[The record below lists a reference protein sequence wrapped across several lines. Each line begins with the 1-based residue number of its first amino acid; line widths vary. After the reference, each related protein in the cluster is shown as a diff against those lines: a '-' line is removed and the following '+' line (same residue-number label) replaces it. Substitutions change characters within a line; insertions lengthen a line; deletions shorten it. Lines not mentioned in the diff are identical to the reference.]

1 MTFSIRRALGVAVVT
16 AAAAAGAA
24 SLAAQSPTIQVQ
36 GRVQLQYRNSSGDST
51 LNGGVGYNTN
61 SVNNYF
67 EIRRARFQTNV
78 KFGDNI
84 YLVIQPSFE
93 MGALRMRDAYL
104 RVGMARNISVVAGQE
119 KSPFQRYELTSAN
132 NLPSIERGVRILRL
146 SGQEGLNDLLL
157 QNGYISQDLG
167 AGIELQSNDRRY
179 SVKGVVQGGSRESS
193 ADVNNA
199 KSFFGRVT
207 GTVLMNKAKQPA
219 LQLGASFGSRDRA
232 ICSNCPAGAL
242 PAAPTFY
249 PDSSKRTSAFGLD
262 AEWGGFRP
270 GFHVIADFATGD
282 NVPIVRGAA
291 AALLRVN
298 SGRNTAN
305 LRNSADSNV
314 ATFMGVSVIA
324 AYRVPTKGAET
335 RVLKIIEPAIR
346 FDYADPNTSASNDQG
361 ILITPVLNLYFANSV
376 ELRAGIDFYMYKD
389 AAGVSSSARE
399 IKFSWQA
406 DF

>member
-1 MTFSIRRALGVAVVT
+1 MPFSIRRALGVAVMT
-16 AAAAAGAA
+16 AGAGAA
-24 SLAAQSPTIQVQ
+24 SLAAQAPKIDVQ
-36 GRVQLQYRNSSGDST
+36 GRIQLQYRSSSGDST

-78 KFGDNI
+78 RFGDNI
-84 YLVIQPSFE
+84 YVVIQPSFE
-93 MGALRMRDAYL
+93 MGALRMRDAYV
-104 RVGMARNISVVAGQE
+104 RVGFARNVFVVAGQE
-119 KSPFQRYELTSAN
+119 KSPFQRYELISAN
-132 NLPSIERGVRILRL
+132 NLPSIDRGLRILGF
-146 SGQEGLNDLLL
+146 SGREGLNDLLL

-167 AGIELQSNDRRY
+167 AGIEIESNDHRY
-179 SVKGVVQGGSRESS
+179 FAKGVVQGGSRES
-193 ADVNNA
+193 AVDVNNA

-207 GTVLMNKAKQPA
+207 ATALLNKDKQPM
-219 LQLGASFGSRDRA
+219 LQVGASFGSRDRA

-270 GFHVIADFATGD
+270 GFHVIVDFATGD
-282 NVPIVRGAA
+282 NVPIVQGAA
-291 AALLRVN
+291 AAQLRVN
-298 SGRNTAN
+298 TGRNTAN

-314 ATFMGVSVIA
+314 VTFMGVSVIA
-324 AYRVPTKGAET
+324 AYRILTKGADT
-335 RVLKIIEPAIR
+335 RVIKAIEPSLR
-346 FDYADPNTSASNDQG
+346 FDYLDPNTSASNDQG

-376 ELRAGIDFYMYKD
+376 ELRAGIDFYMYKN
-389 AAGVSSSARE
+389 AAGVSKSVRE

-406 DF
+406 NF

>member
-1 MTFSIRRALGVAVVT
+1 MTVSIRRALGVAVVT
-16 AAAAAGAA
+16 AAGAA
-24 SLAAQSPTIQVQ
+24 SLAAQTPTIQVQ

-93 MGALRMRDAYL
+93 MAALRMRDAYL
-104 RVGMARNISVVAGQE
+104 RVGMTRNLSVVAGQE

-146 SGQEGLNDLLL
+146 SGKEGLNDLLL

-167 AGIELQSNDRRY
+167 AGIEVQSNDRRY
-179 SVKGVVQGGSRESS
+179 FGKLVVQGGSRESS

-199 KSFFGRVT
+199 KSFYGRVT

-232 ICSNCPAGAL
+232 ICNAAANAGAGCTTNI
-242 PAAPTFY
+242 AYFV
-249 PDSSKRTSAFGLD
+249 DSAKYTTAFGLD

-270 GFHVIADFATGD
+270 GLHLIADFATGN
-282 NVPIVRGAA
+282 NVLFARRI
-291 AALLRVN
+291 N

-305 LRNSADSNV
+305 VRNSADSNV
-314 ATFMGVSVIA
+314 ATFMGVSIIA
-324 AYRVPTKGAET
+324 AYRVLTKGPDT
-335 RVLKIIEPAIR
+335 RVIKIIEPALR
-346 FDYADPNTSASNDQG
+346 LDYADPNTNASNDQG

-376 ELRAGIDFYMYKD
+376 QLRAGIDFYMYKD

>member
-1 MTFSIRRALGVAVVT
+1 MTFSIRRAVGVAVVT
-16 AAAAAGAA
+16 AAAAG

-36 GRVQLQYRNSSGDST
+36 GRVQLQYRSSSGDST

-84 YLVIQPSFE
+84 YVVIQPSFE

-104 RVGMARNISVVAGQE
+104 RVGMTRNLSVVAGQD
-119 KSPFQRYELTSAN
+119 KSPSQRYELNSAN
-132 NLPSIERGVRILRL
+132 NLPSIERGVRILGL
-146 SGQEGLNDLLL
+146 SGKEGLNDLLL
-157 QNGYISQDLG
+157 QNGYVSHDLG
-167 AGIELQSNDRRY
+167 AGIELQSNDHRY
-179 SVKGVVQGGSRESS
+179 FGKVVVQGGSRESS

-219 LQLGASFGSRDRA
+219 LQLGASLGSRDRA
-232 ICSNCPAGAL
+232 ICNAAANAGAGCTTNI
-242 PAAPTFY
+242 AYFA
-249 PDSSKRTSAFGLD
+249 DSAKHTTAFGLD

-270 GFHVIADFATGD
+270 GLHVIADFATGD
-282 NVPIVRGAA
+282 NVLFARRI
-291 AALLRVN
+291 N

-305 LRNSADSNV
+305 VRNSADSNI
-314 ATFMGVSVIA
+314 ATFRGLSVIA
-324 AYRVPTKGAET
+324 AYRVATKGAET
-335 RVLKIIEPAIR
+335 RVIKLIEPSIR

-361 ILITPVLNLYFANSV
+361 ILITPVLNIYFANSV
-376 ELRAGIDFYMYKD
+376 ELRAGIDLYMYKD
-389 AAGVSSSARE
+389 AAGVSRSVRE

>member
-1 MTFSIRRALGVAVVT
+1 MTFSIRRAVGAAVVT
-16 AAAAAGAA
+16 AAAAG

-36 GRVQLQYRNSSGDST
+36 GRVKLQYRSSSGDST

-67 EIRRARFQTNV
+67 EVRRARFQTNV

-84 YLVIQPSFE
+84 YVVIQPSFE
-93 MGALRMRDAYL
+93 MATLRMRDAYL
-104 RVGMARNISVVAGQE
+104 RVGMMRNLSVVAGQE
-119 KSPFQRYELTSAN
+119 KSPFQRYELNSAN
-132 NLPSIERGVRILRL
+132 NLPSIERGVRILGL
-146 SGQEGLNDLLL
+146 SGREGLNDLLL
-157 QNGYISQDLG
+157 QNGYVSHDLG

-179 SVKGVVQGGSRESS
+179 FGKVVLQGGSRESS

-219 LQLGASFGSRDRA
+219 LQLGASLGSRDRA
-232 ICSNCPAGAL
+232 ICSNCPGVTV
-242 PAAPTFY
+242 PATATY
-249 PDSSKRTSAFGLD
+249 YADSAKHTTAFGLD

-270 GFHVIADFATGD
+270 GLHVIADFATGD
-282 NVPIVRGAA
+282 NVLFARRI
-291 AALLRVN
+291 N

-305 LRNSADSNV
+305 MRNSADSNI
-314 ATFMGVSVIA
+314 ATFMGLSVIA
-324 AYRVPTKGAET
+324 AYRVATKGAET
-335 RVLKIIEPAIR
+335 RVIKLIEPSIR

-389 AAGVSSSARE
+389 ATGASSSVRE